1 MVELPDSF
9 PARVE
14 MTGSSPRGDGGVPAS
29 GIESSFAPAN
39 ETLSGTQLAELLV
52 QHFPK
57 AWRVACRLGLS
68 QAQAEEV
75 AQEAFVVMLNRLSQL
90 ERGRELSFLLA
101 TVAKLSQN
109 VRRKSSHLREI
120 ASTQD
125 ALESHTVGTTAHE
138 LVEQKQAC
146 QLLDEMLAHLSSPLR
161 VVFVLY
167 EIERFTLQE
176 IAVSLGIPLSTAASR
191 LRLARQAFEKML
203 ERQRLRQRLPTEEP

>member
-9 PARVE
+9 PAPAE
-14 MTGSSPRGDGGVPAS
+14 MSRPSPRSDEGRVAS
-29 GIESSFAPAN
+29 ENESSFMAASG
-39 ETLSGTQLAELLV
+39 TLSGSQLAELLV

-75 AQEAFVVMLNRLSQL
+75 AQEAFVVLLNRLSQL

-101 TVAKLSQN
+101 TVAKISQN
-109 VRRKSSHLREI
+109 VRRKASHFREI
-120 ASTQD
+120 PSTQD
-125 ALESHTVGTTAHE
+125 VLESHTVGTTAHE
-138 LVEQKQAC
+138 IVEQKQAC
-146 QLLDEMLAHLSSPLR
+146 RLVDEILAHLSSPLR

-176 IAVSLGIPLSTAASR
+176 IAVTLGIPLGTAASR

-203 ERQRLRQRLPTEEP
+203 EHQRLRERFPMEEP